1 MAEDNKSDFDAFV
14 QAQQKSAQDAEIDW
28 NKERDEWLA
37 HLDALYKKIEEL
49 LGDYVKSG
57 QILLRCQDVQLNEDD
72 IGTYCAPR
80 LTIKIGGKEIVLD
93 PVGTLLIGTKGRVD
107 VTGPAGFTRLMLVD
121 KDAAR
126 PRVMV
131 AARVNS
137 KRSPVPEPPDK
148 PVDWTWKLATSPP
161 TVRYIDLT
169 QDSLFRA
176 LLEVGGGQA
185 R

>member
-14 QAQQKSAQDAEIDW
+14 KAQQKSAQDAEIDW
-28 NKERDEWLA
+28 NKVRDEWLA

-57 QILLRCQDVQLNEDD
+57 QILLRYQDVQLNEED
-72 IGTYCAPR
+72 IGTYSARR
-80 LTIKIGGKEIVLD
+80 LIIRIGGKEIVLE
-93 PVGTLLIGTKGRVD
+93 PIGTLLISTKGRVD
-107 VTGPAGFTRLMLVD
+107 VTGPAGSTRIMLVD

-126 PRVMV
+126 PRV
-131 AARVNS
+131 RVTVQINP
-137 KRSPVPEPPDK
+137 KRPPVPEPPDK
-148 PVDWTWKLATSPP
+148 PVDWTWKLVTSPP

-176 LLEVGGGQA
+176 LLEVGGG
-185 R
+185 